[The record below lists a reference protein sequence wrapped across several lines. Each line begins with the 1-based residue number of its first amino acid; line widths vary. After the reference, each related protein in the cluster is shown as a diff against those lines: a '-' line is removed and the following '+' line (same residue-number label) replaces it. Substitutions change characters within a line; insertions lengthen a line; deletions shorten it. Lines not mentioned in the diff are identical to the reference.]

1 VEIAA
6 ADVTVYGGGSPDGG
20 DTYSRS
26 DLEKIAESS
35 NAVCADLK
43 PPVKIGHDKSQR
55 LLRASGLWGE
65 QPRSGTLRN
74 FRVVGDKLVCDVK
87 EMPRKLAD
95 LARSGAF
102 RLRSMELGPARSQRT
117 NTTYPSVVKALA
129 LLGATAPA
137 FQTLDDIHATYA
149 GDGRAETARLY
160 LEDEAA
166 NFEEDP
172 DLRVTEFAVGDVIW
186 DDEDGVRDIMQD
198 VSEALNGPN
207 QNMPPRYWVADL
219 QLMDV
224 DGDGDVPGPRAR
236 VQEYG
241 SGTSWIV
248 PLTFQGGEPVVPPA
262 SEWTLAVQAWV
273 EGDGGDAETTDMS
286 ESRGTDAAADTS
298 RNMPVKPKPK
308 EQPKR
313 PDLDEAQVAFFAE
326 KLGLKAED
334 GKEIDAGTVLDAL
347 DKQFEAEETE
357 SPNPTPPPPAPGEPP
372 SEPGPD
378 APPAGVRT
386 MSENEY
392 TTLREM
398 AERGSAAAEALRVK
412 ERREL
417 VEGAVKEGKLDP
429 AQVKSYE
436 EKFDKDPEF
445 VRQVIDDLP
454 VRDELL
460 KTYGS
465 DETGE
470 RDFSDEEE
478 RQFAEYCAYQ
488 GIPYIPARRSAA

>member
-1 VEIAA
+1 MPEKPLPTVDLEGVEIAA
-6 ADVTVYGGGSPDGG
+6 ADVTVFGGGSPDGG
-20 DTYSRS
+20 DTYSVA
-26 DLEKIAESS
+26 DLEKIAEAS
-35 NAVCADLK
+35 NAVCEDLR

-74 FRVVGDKLVCDVK
+74 FRVVGDKLVTDVK
-87 EMPRKLAD
+87 GMPRKLAD

-102 RLRSMELGPARSQRT
+102 RMRSMELGPARSQRT

-149 GDGRAETARLY
+149 GDGRAETAKLY
-160 LEDEAA
+160 FEDEAA
-166 NFEEDP
+166 DFEEDP
-172 DLRVTEFAVGDVIW
+172 DLRVTEYAVGDVIW
-186 DDEDGVRDIMQD
+186 DDEDGVRDIMD
-198 VSEALNGPN
+198 DISMALNGPN
-207 QNMPPRYWVADL
+207 CEIPPRYWVADL
-219 QLMDV
+219 QLIDV

-241 SGTSWIV
+241 CGRSWIV

-262 SEWTLAVQAWV
+262 GEWTLAVQAWV

-334 GKEIDAGTVLDAL
+334 GKEIDAGTVR
-347 DKQFEAEETE
+347 TR
-357 SPNPTPPPPAPGEPP
+357 
-372 SEPGPD
+372 SED
-378 APPAGVRT
+378 
-386 MSENEY
+386 EY